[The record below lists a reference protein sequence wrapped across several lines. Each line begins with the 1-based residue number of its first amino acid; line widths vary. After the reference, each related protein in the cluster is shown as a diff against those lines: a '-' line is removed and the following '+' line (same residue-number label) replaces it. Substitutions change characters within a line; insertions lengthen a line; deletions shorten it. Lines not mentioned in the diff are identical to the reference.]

1 MQTQAQEEL
10 EHIRGLV
17 VIRGALRLR
26 GASALELRRCDETI
40 RKAHERLAAVVKH
53 AA

>member
-1 MQTQAQEEL
+1 MQTPIEQEL

-17 VIRGALRLR
+17 VIREALRTR
-26 GASALELRRCDETI
+26 GASALELRQCDRTI
-40 RKAHERLAAVVKH
+40 RKAHERLAGIVKR